1 MITVLKNWAQLAL
14 ERVLVRDLIAMRKYP
29 PRNIAISVAL
39 MLIGGSAVADP
50 QIDHWREAIKNSD
63 VAALRQL
70 AETGIDVNTG
80 ARYGKTALMLAAAEG
95 DITLVRR
102 LIALGADVNQVN
114 RSSGN
119 ALMYAAQYGQ
129 RQAAE
134 LLIQHG
140 ANINHR
146 AGKGWSALMVAVL
159 KGRTTMVD
167 FLLENRADPNM
178 RDVLGWT
185 PLMRAAGAGNQAI
198 VNSLIVRPDIDLNA
212 RNQHG
217 QNALHIAAIA
227 GATDIA
233 AALLNRG
240 VDAKVMDHDGNTP
253 LAIAEHKAHA
263 QLVRLLNQRH

>member
-1 MITVLKNWAQLAL
+1 
-14 ERVLVRDLIAMRKYP
+14 
-29 PRNIAISVAL
+29 
-39 MLIGGSAVADP
+39 MLIGGSAIAD
-50 QIDHWREAIKNSD
+50 QKIDHWREAIRNSD

-70 AETGIDVNTG
+70 AENGIDVNTG

-95 DITLVRR
+95 DITLMRR
-102 LIALGADVNQVN
+102 LFALGADVNQVN

-134 LLIQHG
+134 LLIEHG
-140 ANINHR
+140 TDINHR
-146 AGKGWSALMVAVL
+146 AGKGWTALMVAVL

-167 FLLENRADPNM
+167 FLLQNRADPNV

-185 PLMRAAGAGNQAI
+185 PLMRAAGSGNQAI
-198 VNSLIVRPDIDLNA
+198 VNSLIVQTEIDLNA

-240 VDAKVMDHDGNTP
+240 IEAKAADIDGNTP
-253 LAIAEHKAHA
+253 GAIAEHKANA
-263 QLVRLLNQRH
+263 QLVQLLKKHQ

>member
-1 MITVLKNWAQLAL
+1 MITILNNRAQPHTD
-14 ERVLVRDLIAMRKYP
+14 RVFVRDP
-29 PRNIAISVAL
+29 IAIHKCLPRGILVLAAL
-39 MLIGGSAVADP
+39 MLIGASAVAD
-50 QIDHWREAIKNSD
+50 QETDHWREAIKDSD
-63 VAALRQL
+63 VAALSRL
-70 AETGIDVNTG
+70 AESGIDVNTA

-95 DITLVRR
+95 DIALMRR

-134 LLIQHG
+134 LLIQGG
-140 ANINHR
+140 ADINHR

-159 KGRTTMVD
+159 KGRTKMVD
-167 FLLENRADPNM
+167 LLLENRADPNM

-185 PLMRAAGAGNQAI
+185 PLMRAAGSADLTI
-198 VNSLIVRPDIDLNA
+198 VNSLILRSDLDLNA

-217 QNALHIAAIA
+217 QNALHIAAIT

-240 VDAKVMDHDGNTP
+240 IDAKVVDSDGNTP
-253 LAIAEHKAHA
+253 LAIAERKAHA
-263 QLVRLLNQRH
+263 QLVQLLKTHQ